1 MMNKIL
7 WNTLKQSP
15 GILGAALVLTNAAL
29 ATETSSMRLDS
40 PSDLGNEA
48 IHSVE
53 WQQAEHSES
62 LTLGNFVSGIQSL
75 DYHANGS
82 ENLEVATTTE
92 TAEGEAPAQTATSE
106 ALSAPET
113 AELQLAQVETADPAA
128 TSQVGISDL
137 EQMEVYSQETDV
149 MDQVTS
155 VSQLSDVQ
163 PTDWAFQALQSL
175 VERYGCIAG
184 YPDGTYKGNR
194 AMTRYEF
201 AAGLNACLERVN
213 ELIAASTANLVT
225 REDLAVLQ
233 RLQEEFAA
241 ELAALRGRV
250 LALEARTAELEA
262 NQFST
267 TTKLRGEVIFFIG
280 DTFGDRSEY
289 TVAGGPNVDE
299 EEDPTQSYFGY
310 RARLNFDTSFTG
322 EDLLRTRL
330 EAKDVPNLSRENL
343 TNTLMSRLGTDG
355 GDGDFILDDLY
366 YRFPIMNGKG
376 QVYFGAKSLDLDD
389 VQDPLSPFQS
399 TGAGAASR
407 FGRYNPTTFRGNEG
421 TGAALK
427 YQLNERMRLNLGYL
441 ANDGDSPD
449 PSEGRGLFNGGHSA
463 FLQFVYEPLDN
474 LAIAIDYN
482 RRYFREDDV
491 NVSGGTGSFL
501 ANRPF
506 GDTATTTDNLG
517 FQTNWRIADKFELG
531 GWLGVAWADDK
542 ASSGD
547 GDDLDA
553 TILNFAITLAF
564 PDLFREGSL
573 GGIIVGMQPK
583 VVYHTLERLEEDKTG
598 IHIEAF
604 YRYQVNDYVALI
616 PGVYIVTD
624 PEHTDENDTM
634 VVTTFRTQFRF

>member
-15 GILGAALVLTNAAL
+15 GFLGAALVLTNAAL
-29 ATETSSMRLDS
+29 ATETSSIGVDPGSKLTT
-40 PSDLGNEA
+40 GA
-48 IHSVE
+48 IHSLE
-53 WQQAEHSES
+53 WQPAEHSERFARENS
-62 LTLGNFVSGIQSL
+62 DVEVSSSE
-75 DYHANGS
+75 HHVPGS
-82 ENLEVATTTE
+82 EPEIAT
-92 TAEGEAPAQTATSE
+92 EASEIDDSRATVP
-106 ALSAPET
+106 SAP
-113 AELQLAQVETADPAA
+113 LQLAQVETADPADN
-128 TSQVGISDL
+128 SEVGISDL
-137 EQMEVYSQETDV
+137 EQMELYSQDTDV

-213 ELIAASTANLVT
+213 ELIAASTANLVS

-280 DTFGDRSEY
+280 DTFGDRAEFTRSSELL
-289 TVAGGPNVDE
+289 GESQIDE
-299 EEDPTQSYFGY
+299 KDDPTQSYFGY

-322 EDLLRTRL
+322 EDLLRARL
-330 EAKDVPNLSRENL
+330 EAKDVPRLSGVNL

-355 GDGDFILDDLY
+355 EDDGDFILDDLY
-366 YRFPIMNGKG
+366 YRFPVFNGRG
-376 QVYFGAKSLDLDD
+376 QVFFGAKSLDLDD
-389 VQDPLSPFQS
+389 IQDPLNPLQS
-399 TGAGAASR
+399 TGAGASSR
-407 FGRYNPTTFRGNEG
+407 FGRYNPISLRGPEG
-421 TGAALK
+421 TGLALK
-427 YQLNERMRLNLGYL
+427 YQINDRLRVNLGYV
-441 ANDGDSPD
+441 ASQDDASD
-449 PSEGRGLFNGGHSA
+449 ASEGRGLFNGSHSA
-463 FLQFVYEPLDN
+463 AIQFVFEPFDN
-474 LAIAIDYN
+474 LVLALDYN
-482 RRYFREDDV
+482 RRHFREDDV
-491 NVSGGTGSFL
+491 SVSGGTGSFL

-506 GDTATTTDNLG
+506 GDSATTSDNLG
-517 FQTNWRIADKFELG
+517 FQANWRIADRFELG

-542 ASSGD
+542 AEGD

-553 TILNFAITLAF
+553 TILNFAVTLAF

-583 VVYHTLERLEEDKTG
+583 VVYHTLETLEEERTG

-604 YRYQVNDYVALI
+604 YRYQVNDYIALV
-616 PGVYIVTD
+616 PGVFVLTD
-624 PEHTDENDTM
+624 PEHVEDNDTI